1 MIEMFERLPPG
12 LRRFV
17 LYVLCGGSG
26 FTLDFALYSLLIYW
40 GVWYQGANVVGYAA
54 GTLLSFVLNRAI
66 TFRVMDAPLRRL
78 ATFFAV
84 AFVGYVLSSLALFGM
99 VDGLGI
105 HPLIAKVLSLVVVV
119 ATQFTL
125 NTLITFREKQP

>member
-1 MIEMFERLPPG
+1 MIEIFNRLPPG

-17 LYVLCGGSG
+17 LYVVCGGSG
-26 FTLDFALYSLLIYW
+26 FTLDFALYSLLIYG

-99 VDGLGI
+99 VDGLDI
-105 HPLIAKVLSLVVVV
+105 HPLIAKVFSLVVVV

-125 NTLITFREKQP
+125 NTLVTFREKRP